1 MYGEDPLTTTWRPF
15 VTGGIGAGLLLDR
28 GGQGEVPS
36 HPRNAVW
43 GDRECRP
50 RATRLRESYSE
61 GRGRA
66 IAHDVTSAASNFA
79 PADENVT
86 TNLPLA
92 QLLEKDAVLFPEE
105 VDRGLLAPIDPARV
119 RGNRFRV
126 RQGKGRITTLWSSTE
141 LLDPTVLEATK

>member
-1 MYGEDPLTTTWRPF
+1 MRSGGTVSAVRGRLDCAKATVKIAVVPSLTTSLPRR
-15 VTGGIGAGLLLDR
+15 VT
-28 GGQGEVPS
+28 P
-36 HPRNAVW
+36 P
-43 GDRECRP
+43 
-50 RATRLRESYSE
+50 T
-61 GRGRA
+61 
-66 IAHDVTSAASNFA
+66 
-79 PADENVT
+79 DENVIA
-86 TNLPLA
+86 NSPLA